1 MRGASLIIEKYD
13 DIVCEKNI
21 SKEDMCT
28 SEEKNLSAKQC
39 HGRCLCEPW
48 QDGEGHLQISKQN
61 VACQG
66 ENRVNDKGKR
76 DDSHATHIQLL
87 SPCVLNCWLQR

>member
-28 SEEKNLSAKQC
+28 SEEKSCPQSNAMDVASVS
-39 HGRCLCEPW
+39 HGRMEKVICR
-48 QDGEGHLQISKQN
+48 SQN
-61 VACQG
+61 KMWHAREKTVLMIK
-66 ENRVNDKGKR
+66 EKGM
-76 DDSHATHIQLL
+76 TPMLL
-87 SPCVLNCWLQR
+87 TYSSSAHVF